1 LLLFISEE
9 ILLDV
14 AVMYVDL
21 FKVFSNERVEF
32 LINALID
39 KVVPVL
45 LFRIKKVIKTDV
57 LMNILVDAAGTEIT
71 NEN

>member
-1 LLLFISEE
+1 MLLFISEE